1 MIYNSENKIDLTTT
15 GYGICIFI
23 RIGIL
28 STQAK
33 NKNHLDQ

>member
-15 GYGICIFI
+15 RYGIFI

-33 NKNHLDQ
+33 KKNHPD